1 MKTILLLIILALQ
14 LFAVYYLVR
23 TARTLGSKSTQ
34 HHNALMANINL
45 LKEAELKATGNSL
58 LNHLLVPDSKEF
70 KNMNWDYVISLTSHP
85 ARFNTLDE
93 ALKSLLEQRL
103 IPKKIYLNIAEADID
118 KLPVAV
124 KSLEAGGVLK
134 INVCSDLGPAKK
146 LIPTLKIEESLPIIV
161 VDDDLIFET
170 DLTLKLM
177 IQHPYPLAQWL
188 HQECTKLNLNP
199 MASYLHIVSGEKIMH
214 YLMVQQVTY
223 LPLLVLAHSIKK
235 SSSIKM

>member
-34 HHNALMANINL
+34 HHNALMASINL
-45 LKEAELKATGNSL
+45 LKESELKATGNSL

-85 ARFNTLDE
+85 ARFNTLGE

-103 IPKKIYLNIAEADID
+103 IPKKIYLNIAEGDID

-124 KSLEAGGVLK
+124 KSLEAGGVGSSAGYGGVPLVATIGLK
-134 INVCSDLGPAKK
+134 VVQLRKTVCRVSPPA
-146 LIPTLKIEESLPIIV
+146 S
-161 VDDDLIFET
+161 
-170 DLTLKLM
+170 
-177 IQHPYPLAQWL
+177 
-188 HQECTKLNLNP
+188 
-199 MASYLHIVSGEKIMH
+199 
-214 YLMVQQVTY
+214 
-223 LPLLVLAHSIKK
+223 
-235 SSSIKM
+235 